1 MDETAPNRSLT
12 ALQRASSGRL
22 RTGASITSPRTWK
35 SLAGADD
42 GPGLTL
48 AVVLVMTFV
57 LEMLHGGPWAW
68 GVSAQALAEGRWH
81 TLASHMV
88 AHSGLGHIVMNLSAL
103 LTLSPIVVGK
113 LGNGPNGW
121 FRYAALMT
129 LAGLLGAAAYLA
141 FHLNGSMP
149 LVGASGAICGLWG
162 LAARID
168 PGGSFAP
175 LLSPQVGREVW
186 AFAKANVLLVGLFF
200 LVTWGHG
207 GLAWEAHLGGF
218 MFGLLVGPMW
228 APPLAAAPE
237 S

>member
-1 MDETAPNRSLT
+1 MDETAANGSLT

-22 RTGASITSPRTWK
+22 RTGVSITSPRTWK

-42 GPGLTL
+42 GPGLAL
-48 AVVLVMTFV
+48 AVVLIVAFV

-68 GVSAQALAEGRWH
+68 GLSAQALAEGRWH

-88 AHSGLGHIVMNLSAL
+88 AHGGLGHIVMNLSAL
-103 LTLSPIVVGK
+103 LTLSPIVVGR
-113 LGNGPNGW
+113 LGSGLDGW
-121 FRYAALMT
+121 FRYAALMAF
-129 LAGLLGAAAYLA
+129 AGLLGAAAYLA
-141 FHLNGSMP
+141 LHLQGNIP

-162 LAARID
+162 LAARIES
-168 PGGSFAP
+168 GGGFAP
-175 LLSPQVGREVW
+175 LLSRQVGRKVW
-186 AFAKANVLLVGLFF
+186 AFTKVNVVLVGLFF

-228 APPLAAAPE
+228 APPLAAVRE
-237 S
+237 H